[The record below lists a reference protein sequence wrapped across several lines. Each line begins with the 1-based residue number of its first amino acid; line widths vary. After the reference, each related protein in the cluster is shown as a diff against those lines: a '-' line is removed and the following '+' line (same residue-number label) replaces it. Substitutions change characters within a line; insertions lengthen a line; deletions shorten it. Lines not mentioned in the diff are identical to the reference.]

1 MKTTKLTKL
10 VSASLGLGFG
20 LNFSFISTPAYSA
33 PAIKGKNQASPKN
46 VILKKFDFEPSER
59 DILQAKFGAAEAKL
73 KAILS
78 ETEKSSDPKMVLDAL
93 RALHLL
99 TLTYEK
105 QQRLQEAEPISQKAI
120 DLAKKTFGDKSAAYA
135 QALADKGSL
144 LAQKGDVAL
153 AWQNNDQAQ
162 AIIASCKGENHLE
175 KAAVNLAIARTRQ
188 SERSLGL
195 ADEFFKNALEETI
208 AGSNKGENKETDSPA
223 TLLVCQEYALVL
235 EKMDRKDE
243 AKKLGERVT
252 LAKSLSPSST
262 PIVIDATAGLNK
274 LIADAKKVEEAG
286 DVDKTIEAWK
296 LTIAAIEKANVKD
309 QRLAY
314 CLVHLGSSLIEKKNY
329 AEAQVVLKKA
339 LEVRKNCSAPQNAGM
354 ARNLRRIGDCY
365 MLEKNWQDA
374 TTFLVQ
380 AFEAEEAY
388 GADDAT
394 KNTTL
399 NKLASSCLQAKDF
412 KRGENACRQI
422 LVLVEKSDSPAKPMK
437 KMMATSML
445 AGMMMQSGR
454 MQEGMQLMQNMAGS
468 GAQMN
473 QQNTQ
478 EYTTA
483 LKAEWDEVEKK
494 SEEAE
499 LKTIF
504 Q

>member
-10 VSASLGLGFG
+10 VATSLGLS
-20 LNFSFISTPAYSA
+20 FSFWYTSLQAQSTPCKPSCVV
-33 PAIKGKNQASPKN
+33 Q
-46 VILKKFDFEPSER
+46 KKYDFEPCER
-59 DILQAKFGAAEAKL
+59 DILQAKFGAAETKL

-78 ETEKSSDPKMVLDAL
+78 ETEKSPDQKMVRESL

-99 TLTYEK
+99 GLTFQK
-105 QQRLQEAEPISQKAI
+105 QQRLQDAEPVCQRAVELS
-120 DLAKKTFGDKSAAYA
+120 KKTFGDKSAEYA
-135 QALADKGSL
+135 LALADMGSL
-144 LAQKGDVAL
+144 LARKGDLAL

-162 AIIASCKGENHLE
+162 AIIDSCKGDNHLE
-175 KAAVNLAIARTRQ
+175 KAAVSLAIARTRE

-195 ADEFFKNALEETI
+195 ADEFFKRALDETV
-208 AGSNKGENKETDSPA
+208 AGSNKGQNKETDSPQ
-223 TLLVCQEYALVL
+223 TLLVCQEYALIL

-243 AKKLGERVT
+243 AKKLSERVT
-252 LAKSLSPSST
+252 LAKSLTPSSA
-262 PIVIDATAGLNK
+262 PLVIDAKAGMNK
-274 LIADAKKVEEAG
+274 LIADAKKVEDAG

-296 LTIAAIEKANVKD
+296 STIAALEKANVKNE
-309 QRLAY
+309 QLAY
-314 CLVHLGSSLIEKKNY
+314 CMVHLGSALIEKKNY
-329 AEAQVVLKKA
+329 AEAQAVLKKA

-365 MLEKNWQDA
+365 MLEKNWDDA
-374 TTFLVQ
+374 KNFLVK
-380 AFEAEEAY
+380 AYEAEEAY

-399 NKLASSCLQAKDF
+399 NKLASSCMQAKDF
-412 KRGENACRQI
+412 IRGENACRQI
-422 LVLVEKSDSPAKPMK
+422 LALVEKSDSPAKPMK

-478 EYTTA
+478 EYTAA